1 MLQTLGYSGPL
12 VGTEEF
18 MFAQGFSLEQN
29 YPNPVSGETIIA
41 FEIPAESFV
50 SLKVYNAAGTEI
62 KELAGK
68 KYQAGKHT
76 ATFNARELPE
86 GVYIYTIKTNDYT
99 GSRKMIIGK

>member
-1 MLQTLGYSGPL
+1 MGYTGPL
-12 VGTEEF
+12 VGTKEIIFE
-18 MFAQGFSLEQN
+18 QGYSLEQN
-29 YPNPVSGETIIA
+29 FPNPVSGETVIP

-50 SLKVYNAAGTEI
+50 SLKIINTAGTEI

-76 ATFNARELPE
+76 ATLNAHELPE
-86 GVYIYTIKTNDYT
+86 GIYIYTLKTNDYT